1 MTFAEKILQFNSSLL
16 LDNNSLPKGIEAMN
30 PFQNE
35 NSGLI
40 NKLTSLF
47 YHKYYND
54 NHPRKL
60 ILGINPGRLGAGATG
75 IPFTDSKRLS
85 GDCNIPVSEI
95 KTHEPSSVFVYEMIN
110 AFGGPELFYKS
121 FYISSI
127 SPLGFVKINEK
138 GNPLNFN
145 YYDRMDLQ
153 NAVLPFILRTIRQQL
168 GFGIDTQ
175 TCFCLGTGKNFK
187 FLKKLNEEHHFFEK
201 IVPLEHPRYIMQYK
215 SKKKHFYIE
224 KYLRLLQEM

>member
-1 MTFAEKILQFNSSLL
+1 MTFAEKILQFNSSLSF
-16 LDNNSLPKGIEAMN
+16 DNSILPKGIEVMN
-30 PFQNE
+30 PFKDE
-35 NSGLI
+35 NSILI
-40 NKLTSLF
+40 NKLTSQF
-47 YHKYYND
+47 YYKYYND
-54 NHPRKL
+54 ENPHKL

-75 IPFTDSKRLS
+75 IPFTDTKRLS

-95 KTHEPSSVFVYEMIN
+95 RTHEPSSVFVYEMIN
-110 AFGGPELFYKS
+110 AFGGPDLFYKS

-138 GNPLNFN
+138 GKALNFN

-153 NAVLPFILRTIRQQL
+153 NAVIPFILKTIRHQL
-168 GFGIDTQ
+168 KFGIDTK

-187 FLKKLNEEHHFFEK
+187 FLKNLNAEYCFFDN

-215 SKKKHFYIE
+215 SKQKLDYIE
-224 KYLRLLQEM
+224 KYLRLFREG

>member
-1 MTFAEKILQFNSSLL
+1 
-16 LDNNSLPKGIEAMN
+16 MN
-30 PFQNE
+30 PFRDE
-35 NSGLI
+35 NSELI
-40 NKLTSLF
+40 NKLTSRF

-127 SPLGFVKINEK
+127 SPFGFVKINEK

-168 GFGIDTQ
+168 DFGIDTQ

>member
-1 MTFAEKILQFNSSLL
+1 MTFANKILQFNSSLSL
-16 LDNNSLPKGIEAMN
+16 NNTVLPEGIGAMN
-30 PFQNE
+30 PFRGE
-35 NSGLI
+35 NSALI

-54 NHPRKL
+54 NQTRKL

-75 IPFTDSKRLS
+75 IPFTDTKRLS
-85 GDCNIPVSEI
+85 GDCNIAVSEI
-95 KTHEPSSVFVYEMIN
+95 KTHEPSSVFVYEMIHT
-110 AFGGPELFYKS
+110 FGGPELFYKS

-138 GNPLNFN
+138 GKALNFN

-153 NAVLPFILRTIRQQL
+153 NAVLPFILKTLKQQL
-168 GFGIDTQ
+168 EFGIDTQ

-187 FLKKLNEEHHFFEK
+187 FLKKLNDEHRFFEK

-215 SKKKHFYIE
+215 AKQKSEYIN
-224 KYLRLLQEM
+224 KYLASFQDM

>member
-1 MTFAEKILQFNSSLL
+1 MTFANKILQFNSSLSL
-16 LDNNSLPKGIEAMN
+16 NNTDLPEGIEAMN
-30 PFQNE
+30 PFRGE
-35 NSGLI
+35 NSALI

-54 NHPRKL
+54 NQARKL

-75 IPFTDSKRLS
+75 IPFTDTKRLS

-95 KTHEPSSVFVYEMIN
+95 KTHEPSSVFVYEMIH
-110 AFGGPELFYKS
+110 AYGGPELFYKS
-121 FYISSI
+121 FFISSI

-138 GNPLNFN
+138 GKALNFN

-153 NAVLPFILRTIRQQL
+153 NAVLPFILKTLKQQL
-168 GFGIDTQ
+168 DFGMDTQ

-187 FLKKLNEEHHFFEK
+187 FLKKLNDEHRFFEK

-215 SKKKHFYIE
+215 SKQKPDYIN
-224 KYLRLLQEM
+224 KYLASFQNM

>member
-1 MTFAEKILQFNSSLL
+1 MTFAEKILDFNSSLS
-16 LDNNSLPKGIEAMN
+16 LDNSILPEGIEVMN
-30 PFQNE
+30 PFRDE
-35 NSGLI
+35 NSALI
-40 NKLTSLF
+40 NKLTSSF
-47 YHKYYND
+47 YNKYYND
-54 NHPRKL
+54 NHSRKL

-75 IPFTDSKRLS
+75 IPFTDTKRLS

-95 KTHEPSSVFVYEMIN
+95 RTHEPSSVFVYEMIN
-110 AFGGPELFYKS
+110 AFGGPDLFYKS

-138 GNPLNFN
+138 GKALNFN

-153 NAVLPFILRTIRQQL
+153 NAVIPFILKTLKQQL
-168 GFGIDTQ
+168 EFGIDTQ

-187 FLKKLNEEHHFFEK
+187 FLKKLNAEHHFFEK

-215 SKKKHFYIE
+215 SKQKLDYIE
-224 KYLRLLQEM
+224 KYLCLFREE